1 MIASSKYKRFKR
13 INFASNTFTPLDM
26 RSSIIRT
33 IQGYH
38 NHTNTANLRRSE
50 KQAQINEIDTPK
62 TNKLLS
68 ICDRALLAFS
78 YSNIIARSNGFI
90 MRARGV
96 KKLKTYLIF
105 EILPILV
112 YYSYAT
118 KYYKLASMNI
128 PGYQCPNVYINVE
141 KSASMNKD
149 IQ

>member
-1 MIASSKYKRFKR
+1 MKVLP
-13 INFASNTFTPLDM
+13 NV
-26 RSSIIRT
+26 
-33 IQGYH
+33 
-38 NHTNTANLRRSE
+38 
-50 KQAQINEIDTPK
+50 
-62 TNKLLS
+62 
-68 ICDRALLAFS
+68 CDRAFWPYL
-78 YSNIIARSNGFI
+78 
-90 MRARGV
+90 
-96 KKLKTYLIF
+96 YLIF

>member
-1 MIASSKYKRFKR
+1 MIV
-13 INFASNTFTPLDM
+13 
-26 RSSIIRT
+26 SSIIRT
-33 IQGYH
+33 IWRYH
-38 NHTNTANLRRSE
+38 NHKNTANLRRFR
-50 KQAQINEIDTPK
+50 KQAQIKEIDIPK
-62 TNKLLS
+62 TDRILS
-68 ICDRALLAFS
+68 VSDRALLALS
-78 YSNIIARSNGFI
+78 YYDIITRSDSFI

-105 EILPILV
+105 EMLPILV

>member
-1 MIASSKYKRFKR
+1 MKVSSKYKRFKHST
-13 INFASNTFTPLDM
+13 ITSDTLPLSYYDIIT
-26 RSSIIRT
+26 RSDS
-33 IQGYH
+33 
-38 NHTNTANLRRSE
+38 
-50 KQAQINEIDTPK
+50 
-62 TNKLLS
+62 
-68 ICDRALLAFS
+68 
-78 YSNIIARSNGFI
+78 FI

-105 EILPILV
+105 EMLPILV